1 MQNGRGP
8 PTENG
13 VAPGEAKQ
21 RREAAAK
28 HAAELQDYVVAR
40 TDHQP
45 LDFLEVLHARLTK
58 LAEEHCRETDRE
70 RVLAFA
76 RAAVVELLP

>member
-1 MQNGRGP
+1 MQNGRDLP
-8 PTENG
+8 KENG
-13 VAPGEAKQ
+13 AAPAEAEQ

-28 HAAELQDYVVAR
+28 LAAELQNYVVAR
-40 TDHQP
+40 TDNQP

-58 LAEEHCRETDRE
+58 LSEEHCRDTDRE
-70 RVLAFA
+70 RVLALA